1 MLQHANDNPIT
12 PSVIVHKD
20 TAQPAGVPQSVQ
32 LAVHDTALYDKPPLP
47 VGRPVNSHLV
57 SVASQISGSVSSA
70 DHSAWPVT
78 ADPLGRRSV
87 GETSEA
93 STIVKPSLSDGIPP
107 AFETTSTYD
116 GSASA
121 AASGIGR
128 RFSIH
133 LQTGMLLNILHTLLA
148 LIALC

>member
-1 MLQHANDNPIT
+1 MLQHANDAPIT
-12 PSVIVHKD
+12 PPAIVQRD
-20 TAQPAGVPQSVQ
+20 TTQPAEVPQLVQ
-32 LAVHDTALYDKPPLP
+32 LAIHDTALYDKPPLP

-70 DHSAWPVT
+70 DHSALPVT

-93 STIVKPSLSDGIPP
+93 STTVKLPSLSDGIPP
-107 AFETTSTYD
+107 AFETTSSYD

-133 LQTGMLLNILHTLLA
+133 LQTGMLLLLCIHCC
-148 LIALC
+148 IALC